1 MRHAAAVHDVNI
13 VAIVVIFTLIVVIII
28 IVVVVVVFTR
38 TLTQTLIF
46 SHTL

>member
-28 IVVVVVVFTR
+28 IVVVVVFTR